1 MWSENESARHAFT
14 VLASA
19 ALLRAERQKHSAMCR
34 ALVIQSREL
43 IAELHNLKP
52 IKGRCARTSD
62 DPNNRLHRVWL
73 SQNPHPPS
81 T

>member
-19 ALLRAERQKHSAMCR
+19 ALLRAERQKHSDLCR

-43 IAELHNLKP
+43 IAELHSLKP
-52 IKGRCARTSD
+52 MKPQYARTSD
-62 DPNNRLHRVWL
+62 DLNNRLHHAWL
-73 SQNPHPPS
+73 SKNPR
-81 T
+81 